1 MCVPANRHGVSK
13 PERGG
18 WVRPDGSFNPET
30 VGLAGTD
37 AVAKRGSGIRA
48 GLGRRTLMLMC
59 VTGGSAGSATFTL
72 ANLTK
77 PAGPFQ
83 PGIAKDETEIVR
95 ENLVVRVAGKVWS
108 GGKIFFRLFPAGKPV
123 TFSRMEKSVPPP
135 SPAAGLGG
143 GLVWL
148 AVVGLADYVTGYQLT
163 FFIFYLL
170 PILYVLKRAGQGW
183 AFAMAVAS
191 ALAWLFVNMAAGEH
205 YPDLLT
211 PAWNLGI
218 RLSVFLLIIIL
229 VSARN
234 ELQVLVRQRTEK
246 LEQEIQRRIRLEK
259 ELLEAGEREQRRIG
273 HDLHDSLGQHLTA
286 TALAG
291 KVLAKKLADKSLPEA
306 VAADRVVVLVEESIE
321 LTRKLARS
329 LHPIELEANGL
340 ADALQNLAANISKAF
355 NVSCRFEKSG
365 TVVLADAA
373 AGIHLYRI
381 AQEAVSNAIR
391 HGRARN
397 VVIALDA
404 AGEKTMLTVTDD
416 GAGLP
421 ADARAKTGMGLRIMD
436 YRAGMVGAM
445 FDIQNLPAGGARAV
459 CVLNSGRSPTENDAD
474 EN

>member
-1 MCVPANRHGVSK
+1 
-13 PERGG
+13 
-18 WVRPDGSFNPET
+18 
-30 VGLAGTD
+30 
-37 AVAKRGSGIRA
+37 
-48 GLGRRTLMLMC
+48 
-59 VTGGSAGSATFTL
+59 
-72 ANLTK
+72 
-77 PAGPFQ
+77 
-83 PGIAKDETEIVR
+83 
-95 ENLVVRVAGKVWS
+95 
-108 GGKIFFRLFPAGKPV
+108 
-123 TFSRMEKSVPPP
+123 MEKSILPPTK
-135 SPAAGLGG
+135 AAGIGG

-148 AVVGLADYVTGYQLT
+148 AVVALADYVTGYQLT

-191 ALAWLFVNMAAGEH
+191 AMAWLFVNMAAGEH

-229 VSARN
+229 VSTRD

-246 LEQEIQRRIRLEK
+246 LEQEIQQRIRLEK

-306 VAADRVVVLVEESIE
+306 AAADRVVALVEESIE
-321 LTRKLARS
+321 LTRRLARS

-355 NVSCRFEKSG
+355 GVSCRFVNSG
-365 TVVLADAA
+365 ATVVTSPEADT
-373 AGIHLYRI
+373 HLYRI

-421 ADARAKTGMGLRIMD
+421 ADARAKKGMGLRIMD
-436 YRAGMVGAM
+436 YRAGMVGAT
-445 FDIQNLPAGGARAV
+445 FDIQNLPAGGTRAV
-459 CVLNSGRSPTENDAD
+459 CVLNPARPSSENDAD